1 MANSGGSMP
10 KTIWFVWFQGLRNA
24 PYVVRKCHESWVV
37 RNPDWRVV
45 ALDEATLP
53 SVASVN
59 YSAGNI
65 AGLSRQHQA
74 DLLRLD
80 LLGHHGGAWADAT
93 CFCVQPLGQRI
104 ALIAISEPRLARPIG
119 EQRHNDRDEE
129 RSKIFPEERPSRPGL
144 IRSRGWRAS
153 RPIAG

>member
-1 MANSGGSMP
+1 VQPFDPLPVYERDVDDRGHLAQQSQHIEP
-10 KTIWFVWFQGLRNA
+10 VPLVRAFA
-24 PYVVRKCHESWVV
+24 PRQLYGPLQLVRDVVEK
-37 RNPDWRVV
+37 
-45 ALDEATLP
+45 ALD
-53 SVASVN
+53 
-59 YSAGNI
+59 
-65 AGLSRQHQA
+65 LSRRRA
-74 DLLRLD
+74 
-80 LLGHHGGAWADAT
+80 